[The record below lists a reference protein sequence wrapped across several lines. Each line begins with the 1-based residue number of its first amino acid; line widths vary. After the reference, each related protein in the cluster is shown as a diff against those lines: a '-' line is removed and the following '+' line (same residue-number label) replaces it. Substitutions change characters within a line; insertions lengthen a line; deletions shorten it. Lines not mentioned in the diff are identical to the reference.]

1 MQSKFRHVA
10 LIGKYQAVSSGDLGA
25 ASRAAM
31 QSIAQFLHAQGCEVV
46 FERQTAANMGI
57 PGYDALDVA
66 AIGAQCDLG
75 LVVGGVLGIVVGMTS
90 LLRGAMRMNREF
102 DAAGRPED
110 KKDA

>member
-1 MQSKFRHVA
+1 MMDSSRGAERAKERRETG
-10 LIGKYQAVSSGDLGA
+10 IGMRMAGLGFQTSS
-25 ASRAAM
+25 
-31 QSIAQFLHAQGCEVV
+31 E
-46 FERQTAANMGI
+46 
-57 PGYDALDVA
+57 VA
-66 AIGAQCDLG
+66 AGALLGYLFDWWRGQGTIG

>member
-1 MQSKFRHVA
+1 
-10 LIGKYQAVSSGDLGA
+10 
-25 ASRAAM
+25 
-31 QSIAQFLHAQGCEVV
+31 
-46 FERQTAANMGI
+46 
-57 PGYDALDVA
+57 
-66 AIGAQCDLG
+66 